1 MNNNFDMRFFC
12 KLSFDDI
19 PIPCPCMHI
28 YIIGLT
34 TLSSTFSSD
43 MSTTVSEPLSTINS
57 DKSTTV
63 SEPLSTFSS
72 DMPTTLS
79 EAPLPPITTS
89 STGLSQEI
97 VITIAAI
104 SCMLAAGLVILLVVQ
119 LCRRKNK
126 GTPSKNK
133 KNHFANKQNN
143 LTKNF
148 KADLKSYKPRTS
160 KLIKKRNKKQGSS
173 SIDKK
178 KITQLENFA
187 PKDRMYQHY
196 PQTTNFRN
204 NSGNQHVFN
213 NSHNEG
219 NMMFY
224 GNRHDNYLRPH
235 SRPNN
240 RMLYQ
245 SHYPEYSGHNEELF
259 EYYRVDNSY
268 RGQQMYQRPYVALYD
283 KHIID
288 NKQDDKRRSSKG
300 RPYEKNWDSLYY

>member
-12 KLSFDDI
+12 KLSFDVI

-43 MSTTVSEPLSTINS
+43 MSTTVSEPLFTTNS
-57 DKSTTV
+57 DMSTTV

-72 DMPTTLS
+72 DMPTTVS
-79 EAPLPPITTS
+79 EAPLPPITTP

-97 VITIAAI
+97 LITIVAI
-104 SCMLAAGLVILLVVQ
+104 SCMLAAGLLILLVVQ
-119 LCRRKNK
+119 CRRKNK
-126 GTPSKNK
+126 GTPPKNK

-148 KADLKSYKPRTS
+148 KDDLKSYKPRTS
-160 KLIKKRNKKQGSS
+160 KLIKKRNKKQRSS

-178 KITQLENFA
+178 EITELENFA
-187 PKDRMYQHY
+187 SKDRMYQHY

-213 NSHNEG
+213 ISHNEG
-219 NMMFY
+219 NMMLY
-224 GNRHDNYLRPH
+224 GNWHDNYLRPH

-245 SHYPEYSGHNEELF
+245 SHYPEYPGHNEGLF
-259 EYYRVDNSY
+259 QNYKADNLYRS
-268 RGQQMYQRPYVALYD
+268 RGQQMYQRPYGELYD
-283 KHIID
+283 MHIID
-288 NKQDDKRRSSKG
+288 DKQDDKRSLTG
-300 RPYEKNWDSLYY
+300 RPYEKNWDLLY